1 MSLCYFHSVGITL
14 GKDWSTLISCP
25 FLNSIGGL
33 ILDKTVT
40 DPNFEGMAVF
50 TPVINGMLG
59 MGVPLGVLCML
70 LFIPPLPPKGSGI
83 HCCPYT
89 EISVQVPAPIMSR
102 SEATGPHHVPACV
115 LKCLWR
121 EIAAR
126 RELCKKVNSISESTL
141 TLFITSNLLGCYNKS
156 IFPCF
161 LPSTQ

>member
-1 MSLCYFHSVGITL
+1 MLLCYFYSAGIAL

-50 TPVINGMLG
+50 TPVINGRLG
-59 MGVPLGVLCML
+59 MGVLCML

-83 HCCPYT
+83 HCCSYT
-89 EISVQVPAPIMSR
+89 EISVQVPAPIMSG
-102 SEATGPHHVPACV
+102 SEATGPRHVPACV
-115 LKCLWR
+115 LKCLWSK
-121 EIAAR
+121 IAAR
-126 RELCKKVNSISESTL
+126 TELCRKVNSISESTL
-141 TLFITSNLLGCYNKS
+141 TLFITSNLLRCSNRS